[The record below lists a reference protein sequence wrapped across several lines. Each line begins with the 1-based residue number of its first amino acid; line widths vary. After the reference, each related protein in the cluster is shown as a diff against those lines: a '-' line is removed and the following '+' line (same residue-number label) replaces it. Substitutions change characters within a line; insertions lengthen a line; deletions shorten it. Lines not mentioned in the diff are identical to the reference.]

1 MAIDGHD
8 GHQAKRRSLVQ
19 NNCMEM
25 IYLYI
30 YIHTR
35 MEVIYIYTHA
45 WRFVIVYVY
54 FMFSDLSDFHF
65 HM

>member
-30 YIHTR
+30 YI
-35 MEVIYIYTHA
+35 YTHA

>member
-25 IYLYI
+25 IYLC
-30 YIHTR
+30 
-35 MEVIYIYTHA
+35 IYIYTHA

>member
-30 YIHTR
+30 YL
-35 MEVIYIYTHA
+35 YTHA